1 MSQFEEFTFPFEES
15 NVYLLGEDVKLTGFQ
30 ELEF

>member
-1 MSQFEEFTFPFEES
+1 MSQFEEFTFPFEET
-15 NVYLLGEDVKLTGFQ
+15 NVYLLREDAKLAGFQ

>member
-1 MSQFEEFTFPFEES
+1 MSQFEEFSFPFEES
-15 NVYLLGEDVKLTGFQ
+15 NVYLLREGVKFAGFQ